1 MHGVAEIVNVN
12 SWWSERVFVCLCDG
26 VKGHPG
32 TTRRGKTIKLRVRGV
47 RVGLVGGQ
55 EVDRCCSAYSVGL
68 AGADFERVCVYVTFR
83 AYYFLGMPFLRQ
95 GTCNR
100 IQATSDY
107 YASFA
112 CSYEISIVRVE

>member
-1 MHGVAEIVNVN
+1 MDKRSTDVVVARIVLP
-12 SWWSERVFVCLCDG
+12 W
-26 VKGHPG
+26 
-32 TTRRGKTIKLRVRGV
+32 LRDFV
-47 RVGLVGGQ
+47 RV
-55 EVDRCCSAYSVGL
+55 C
-68 AGADFERVCVYVTFR
+68 VCVYVTFR

-95 GTCNR
+95 GTCSR